1 MPRRTAR
8 LTRATWL
15 GTYAIATLLP
25 VILVIRIRHLP
36 VANAWIAVSIATGLI
51 ALSLLVVALVL
62 PARVRSI
69 LSSFGIEWVLRN
81 HRFVATLAVVLVI
94 VHVVLVVPGDP
105 RGLSI
110 FDLRKQPAPVWAA
123 TTSTIALFFLVVLAV
138 RRHKRRARYEGW
150 RMLHV
155 ALAMIVLVAAG
166 LHVWWLHRLA
176 ADPVMRAWFG
186 VLALS
191 ALIVSVRRWIWLPI
205 RARRHA
211 YVVEGVRP
219 TTGDAVTVAVRAHG
233 HRGVPF
239 RAGQFAW
246 LKIGSSPF
254 VFEDHP
260 FTIASTA
267 TYPQR
272 MEFTVKA
279 LGDFTELLVGL
290 RPGRRVYLDG
300 PYGRFTIDGLR
311 NSGFVFIAGGIGITP
326 MLSIL
331 RTLADRGD
339 RTPHHLLVAARTASD
354 LHARNDVDVLRRR
367 LNLTVTEV
375 LAKPPPGWT
384 GEHGRIDQALLER
397 RLPRGARHRQHY
409 FICGPP
415 AMVDTVSDL
424 LRRRGV
430 RRHRIHTEQFDAR

>member
-1 MPRRTAR
+1 
-8 LTRATWL
+8 L
-15 GTYAIATLLP
+15 GVYAVATLLP
-25 VILVIRIRHLP
+25 VALMVVIEHLP
-36 VANAWIAVSIATGLI
+36 VGNLWLAALLATGLI

-94 VHVVLVVPGDP
+94 VHVLLVIPGDP

-110 FDLRKQPAPVWAA
+110 LDLRKATPPVWAA
-123 TTSTIALFFLVVLAV
+123 TTSTVSLFLLIGLAV
-138 RRHKRRARYEGW
+138 RRHKHPHRYEGW
-150 RMLHV
+150 RMVHV
-155 ALAMIVLVAAG
+155 GLALIVLVAAG
-166 LHVWWLHRLA
+166 LHVALLRHLTTDPLMCFSFVLLA
-176 ADPVMRAWFG
+176 VTALAVM
-186 VLALS
+186 
-191 ALIVSVRRWIWLPI
+191 VRRWVWLPI
-205 RARRHA
+205 RARRMA

-219 TTGDAVTVAVRAHG
+219 TTGDAVTVALRAHG
-233 HRGVPF
+233 HAGMPF

-254 VFEDHP
+254 VFEEHP
-260 FTIASTA
+260 FTIAYTA
-267 TYPQR
+267 AFSQR

-300 PYGRFTIDGLR
+300 PYGRFTVDGIR
-311 NSGFVFIAGGIGITP
+311 SSGFVFIAGGIGITP

-339 RTPHHLLVAARTASD
+339 RRWHHLLVAARTAND
-354 LHARNDVDVLRRR
+354 LHARTDIEVLRRR

-375 LAKPPPGWT
+375 LASPPPGWS
-384 GEHGRIDQALLER
+384 GERGRIDRALLDR
-397 RLPRGARHRQHY
+397 RLPRRSRHRQHY

-415 AMVDTVSDL
+415 AMVDSVTGL
-424 LRRRGV
+424 LRHRGISA
-430 RRHRIHTEQFDAR
+430 HRIHTEQFDAP